1 MNKTQKNI
9 KIKKNIFFSKKF
21 RKNKSKKGGSSPS
34 SLSSLSK
41 SSLSSH
47 PSIISSSPSSSVS
60 PIRPKI
66 KHSMKDFKVVNKK
79 TKIKDDIIKK
89 INKLFQKKNE
99 LEVKLLSCFKTKE
112 DKEFI
117 NILLD
122 DDTITSE
129 NYSIISKIKKIN
141 NKIEDLQKQ
150 RDL

>member
-1 MNKTQKNI
+1 
-9 KIKKNIFFSKKF
+9 
-21 RKNKSKKGGSSPS
+21 
-34 SLSSLSK
+34 
-41 SSLSSH
+41 
-47 PSIISSSPSSSVS
+47 
-60 PIRPKI
+60 
-66 KHSMKDFKVVNKK
+66 MKDFKVVNKK